1 MPDLAKTRHQLK
13 VIAISLLAVDVV
25 AAVLFFSPLVG
36 SNASRKEELQRLTIE
51 QRRKTREVEPLR
63 GLDKKVVLAKNEI
76 DQFYR
81 ERIPTRESVISDEMG
96 RLAAENGVKLGQV
109 KYETKEDEQAVGLT
123 PVFMEANCQGDYLH
137 VVRFINAMERNKTFF
152 LVNTVVLG
160 DAQAGTVKL
169 QMKVESYLRNG
180 A

>member
-1 MPDLAKTRHQLK
+1 MPDLTRTRHKLK
-13 VIAISLLAVDVV
+13 VAVIAMLSVDAV

-36 SNASRKEELQRLTIE
+36 SSAARKGNLQRLTIE
-51 QRRKTREVEPLR
+51 QRQKTKQVEPLR
-63 GLDKKVVLAKNEI
+63 GLDKKVALAKDEI

-81 ERIPTRESVISDEMG
+81 ERIPTRESVISDAMG
-96 RLAAENGVKLGQV
+96 KLATDNGVKLGQV
-109 KYETKEDEQAVGLT
+109 KYETKEPEPVGLT

-137 VVRFINAMERNKTFF
+137 VVRFVNALERSKTFF

-160 DAQAGTVKL
+160 DAQGGTVKL

>member
-1 MPDLAKTRHQLK
+1 VPDLAKTRHQLK
-13 VIAISLLAVDVV
+13 VTAISLLAVDVV

-36 SNASRKEELQRLTIE
+36 SSASRKEDLQRLTIE
-51 QRRKTREVEPLR
+51 QRQKTREVEPLR

-96 RLAAENGVKLGQV
+96 RLAADNGVKLGQV
-109 KYETKEDEQAVGLT
+109 KYETKEEEAVGLT
-123 PVFMEANCQGDYLH
+123 PVYMEANCQGDYLH

-160 DAQAGTVKL
+160 DAQGGTVKL

>member
-1 MPDLAKTRHQLK
+1 MPDLTRTRHKLK
-13 VIAISLLAVDVV
+13 VAVIAMLSVDAV

-36 SNASRKEELQRLTIE
+36 SSASRKEELQRLTIE
-51 QRRKTREVEPLR
+51 QRQKTKQVEPLR
-63 GLDKKVVLAKNEI
+63 GLDKKVALAKDEI

-81 ERIPTRESVISDEMG
+81 ERIPTRESVISDAMG
-96 RLAAENGVKLGQV
+96 KLATDNGVKLGQV
-109 KYETKEDEQAVGLT
+109 KYETKEAEPVGLT

-137 VVRFINAMERNKTFF
+137 VVRFLNALERSKTFF

-160 DAQAGTVKL
+160 DAQGGTVKL

>member
-1 MPDLAKTRHQLK
+1 MPDLTRTRHKLK
-13 VIAISLLAVDVV
+13 VAAIAMLSLDAI

-36 SNASRKEELQRLTIE
+36 SSVSRKEELQRLTIE
-51 QRRKTREVEPLR
+51 QRQKTRQVEPLR
-63 GLDKKVVLAKNEI
+63 GLDKKVALAKSEI

-81 ERIPTRESVISDEMG
+81 ERIPSRESVISDEMG
-96 RLAAENGVKLGQV
+96 KLATENGVKLGQV
-109 KYETKEDEQAVGLT
+109 KYETKEPEQVGLT
-123 PVFMEANCQGDYLH
+123 PVLMEANCQGDYLH
-137 VVRFINAMERNKTFF
+137 VVRFVNALERSKTFF

-160 DAQAGTVKL
+160 DAQGGTVKL

>member
-1 MPDLAKTRHQLK
+1 MPDLARTRHKLK
-13 VIAISLLAVDVV
+13 VAVIAMLSVDAV

-36 SNASRKEELQRLTIE
+36 SSASRKEELQRLTIE
-51 QRRKTREVEPLR
+51 QRLKTRQVEPLR
-63 GLDKKVVLAKNEI
+63 GLDKKVALAKDEI

-81 ERIPTRESVISDEMG
+81 ERIPSRESVISDAMG
-96 RLAAENGVKLGQV
+96 KLASENGVKLGQV
-109 KYETKEDEQAVGLT
+109 KYETKDPEQVGLT

-137 VVRFINAMERNKTFF
+137 VVRFVNALERSKTFF

-160 DAQAGTVKL
+160 DAQGGTVKL

>member
-1 MPDLAKTRHQLK
+1 MPDLRQTRRQLK
-13 VIAISLLAVDVV
+13 VAIIAMLCVDAV

-36 SNASRKEELQRLTIE
+36 SSASRKQDLQVLTLQE
-51 QRRKTREVEPLR
+51 RQKTRQVEPLR
-63 GLDKKVVLAKNEI
+63 GLDKKVALAKDEI

-81 ERIPTRESVISDEMG
+81 DRIPARESVIYDEMG

-109 KYETKEDEQAVGLT
+109 KYENKDPEQVGLT
-123 PVFMEANCQGDYLH
+123 PVLIEANCQGDYLH
-137 VVRFINAMERNKTFF
+137 VVRFINALERNKTFF

-160 DAQAGTVKL
+160 DAQGGTVKL

>member
-1 MPDLAKTRHQLK
+1 VPDLAKTRHQLK
-13 VIAISLLAVDVV
+13 VAAISMLAVDLV

-51 QRRKTREVEPLR
+51 QRQKTREVEPLR

-76 DQFYR
+76 DQFYH

-96 RLAAENGVKLGQV
+96 KLASENGVKLGQV
-109 KYETKEDEQAVGLT
+109 KYQTKEEEEVGLT
-123 PVFMEANCQGDYLH
+123 PVFMEADCQGDYLH
-137 VVRFINAMERNKTFF
+137 VVRFINALERNKTFF

>member
-1 MPDLAKTRHQLK
+1 MPDLMRTRHKLK
-13 VIAISLLAVDVV
+13 VAVIAMLSVDAV

-36 SNASRKEELQRLTIE
+36 SSASRKEELQRLTLE
-51 QRRKTREVEPLR
+51 QRQKTRQVEPLR
-63 GLDKKVVLAKNEI
+63 GLDKKVALAKNEI

-96 RLAAENGVKLGQV
+96 KLAAQNGVKLGQV
-109 KYETKEDEQAVGLT
+109 KYETKESESVGLT

-137 VVRFINAMERNKTFF
+137 VVRFVNALERNKTFF

-160 DAQAGTVKL
+160 DAQGGTVKL
-169 QMKVESYLRNG
+169 QMKVESYLRSG

>member
-1 MPDLAKTRHQLK
+1 MPDLMRTRHKLK
-13 VIAISLLAVDVV
+13 VAVIAMLAVDAV

-36 SNASRKEELQRLTIE
+36 SSASRKEELQRLTLE
-51 QRRKTREVEPLR
+51 QRQKTRQVEPLR
-63 GLDKKVVLAKNEI
+63 GLDKKVALAKNEI

-96 RLAAENGVKLGQV
+96 KLAAANGVKLGQV
-109 KYETKEDEQAVGLT
+109 KYETKDSESVGLT

-137 VVRFINAMERNKTFF
+137 VVRFVNALERNKTFF

-160 DAQAGTVKL
+160 DAQGGTVKL

>member
-1 MPDLAKTRHQLK
+1 MPDLARTRHKLK
-13 VIAISLLAVDVV
+13 VAVIVMLAVDAV

-36 SNASRKEELQRLTIE
+36 SSASRKEELQRLTIE
-51 QRRKTREVEPLR
+51 QRQKTRQVEPLR
-63 GLDKKVVLAKNEI
+63 GLDKKVALAKSEI

-96 RLAAENGVKLGQV
+96 KLASQNGVKLGQV
-109 KYETKEDEQAVGLT
+109 KYETKEQQEVGLI

-137 VVRFINAMERNKTFF
+137 VVRFVNALERSKTFF

-160 DAQAGTVKL
+160 DAQGGTVKL
-169 QMKVESYLRNG
+169 QMKLESYLRNG

>member
-1 MPDLAKTRHQLK
+1 MPDLTRTRHKLK
-13 VIAISLLAVDVV
+13 LAVIAMLSLDAV

-36 SNASRKEELQRLTIE
+36 SSASRKAELVRLTAE
-51 QRRKTREVEPLR
+51 QRQKTRQVEPLR
-63 GLDKKVVLAKNEI
+63 GLDKKVGLAKSEI

-81 ERIPTRESVISDEMG
+81 DRIPSRESVISDAMG
-96 RLAAENGVKLGQV
+96 KLALENGVKLGQV
-109 KYETKEDEQAVGLT
+109 KYETKEPEQVGLT

-137 VVRFINAMERNKTFF
+137 VVRFVNALERSKTFF

-160 DAQAGTVKL
+160 DAQGGTVKL

>member
-1 MPDLAKTRHQLK
+1 MPDLTRTRHKLK
-13 VIAISLLAVDVV
+13 VAAIAMLAVDAV

-36 SNASRKEELQRLTIE
+36 SSASRKEELQRLTVE
-51 QRRKTREVEPLR
+51 QRQKTKQVEPLR
-63 GLDKKVVLAKNEI
+63 GLDKKVALAKSEI

-81 ERIPTRESVISDEMG
+81 DRIPTRESVISDEMG
-96 RLAAENGVKLGQV
+96 KLAAQNNVKLGQV
-109 KYETKEDEQAVGLT
+109 KYETKEPEQVGLT

-137 VVRFINAMERNKTFF
+137 VVRFVNALERSKTFF

-160 DAQAGTVKL
+160 DAQGGTVKL

-180 A
+180 T

>member
-1 MPDLAKTRHQLK
+1 VPDLTQTRHKLK
-13 VIAISLLAVDVV
+13 FAIISMLAVDAV
-25 AAVLFFSPLVG
+25 AAVLFLSPLVG
-36 SNASRKEELQRLTIE
+36 SSASRKQELQRLTLE
-51 QRRKTREVEPLR
+51 QRQKTKQVEPLR

-81 ERIPTRESVISDEMG
+81 ERIPTRESVISDDMG
-96 RLAAENGVKLGQV
+96 KLAAENGVKLGQV
-109 KYETKEDEQAVGLT
+109 KYETKEAEEVGLT
-123 PVFMEANCQGDYLH
+123 PVLMEASCQGDYLH
-137 VVRFINAMERNKTFF
+137 VVRFVNALERSKTFF

-160 DAQAGTVKL
+160 DAQGGTVKL

>member
-1 MPDLAKTRHQLK
+1 MPDLMQTRHKLK
-13 VIAISLLAVDVV
+13 IAIIVMLSVDAV

-36 SNASRKEELQRLTIE
+36 SSASRRQELQRLTLE
-51 QRRKTREVEPLR
+51 QRQKTREVEPLR
-63 GLDKKVVLAKNEI
+63 GLDKKVALAKSEI

-81 ERIPTRESVISDEMG
+81 ERIPARESVISDEMG
-96 RLAAENGVKLGQV
+96 KLATENGVKLGQV
-109 KYETKEDEQAVGLT
+109 KYETKDQESVGLT
-123 PVFMEANCQGDYLH
+123 PVLMEANCQGDYLH
-137 VVRFINAMERNKTFF
+137 VVRFVNALERSKTFF

-160 DAQAGTVKL
+160 DAQGGTVKL